1 MLLTFRAWHTLCG
14 MTSSAADS
22 DRANAVFATTRW
34 SVVVSAGHQSSP
46 DAETALETLCR
57 TYWYPLY
64 AFARRRGSSPEDA
77 ADLTQEFFARL
88 LEKEFLRSADR
99 EKGRFR
105 SFLLTMFKRFLS
117 KEHDRA
123 QALKRGGG
131 RRRMSIDVEV
141 GEQRYGYEPT
151 DDWTPE
157 ALFERR
163 WALTL
168 LEQVINRLQ
177 GDYDAKG
184 KRPLFDL
191 CKPFLTG
198 SGSGPPYEEIARE
211 LAMNETAVRVA
222 VHRLRERYRE
232 MLQQEVSQ
240 TIAETDAVEDEL
252 NHLRAALR
260 GKNP

>member
-1 MLLTFRAWHTLCG
+1 
-14 MTSSAADS
+14 MTSSEPDS
-22 DRANAVFATTRW
+22 GLANAVFATTRW
-34 SVVVSAGHQSSP
+34 SIILSAGQQSSP
-46 DAETALETLCR
+46 DAENALETLCQ

-88 LEKEFLRSADR
+88 LEKEYLLAADR

-117 KEHDRA
+117 KERDRA
-123 QALKRGGG
+123 HAQKRGGG
-131 RRRMSIDVEV
+131 WRRLPIDIQD

-168 LEQVINRLQ
+168 LERVIDALQ
-177 GDYDAKG
+177 RDYEAKG
-184 KRPLFDL
+184 KGELFHL

-198 SGSGPPYEEIARE
+198 SGAGPPYEDIARR
-211 LAMNETAVRVA
+211 LQMNETAVRVA

-232 MLQQEVSQ
+232 MLKQEVAQ
-240 TIAETDAVEDEL
+240 TISEADSVDDEL
-252 NHLRAALR
+252 NHLRSALR
-260 GKNP
+260 GKLR